1 MKTKIYSAMKKIFL
15 LTMLLFQMTFVF
27 GQENKWGPW
36 NKSDCYPK
44 IQFRAKLVSKQYYN
58 GGSTSSDGCNSGQ
71 GYQWKV
77 QVKNNYGKIVW
88 VNFSGG
94 NKSCVEKSVNDGNGL
109 NLSPGEVGEISLK
122 DWYSN
127 STTGIFVLIKAM
139 AFLDSKDDDRYKND
153 PSLQYESCQNGGL
166 CQICRVNR
174 TANHCPDVKL
184 SEKVKVNDAEKSN
197 SKKNGNPF
205 SSLNVEE
212 LENLIISN
220 LNDYHKVGLSYV
232 SIYRGNNQEITKFIV
247 GRKSCDGDLYDPFSS
262 HHASLHFCIKFFHYL
277 YTLRYPIRFTD
288 LKIEKYNSHYGVPL
302 LYLNNEYKGNY
313 IMISYNFGTNDEN
326 FIELQNLINALKNRD
341 NNFEEPKKQ
350 DEDDIKETTIKND
363 KENPA
368 LNNLQKSLNET
379 NPNYNEIKQNLLLY
393 FEKENYPV
401 LSQEQVFS
409 DHGYH
414 NYYFEP
420 TKKFYMREF
429 YVDKMIEVIFPEG
442 FIEMG
447 KEFGNLT
454 KSEISEAATK
464 NYHGKNYHIVSFNLK
479 KN

>member
-1 MKTKIYSAMKKIFL
+1 
-15 LTMLLFQMTFVF
+15 
-27 GQENKWGPW
+27 
-36 NKSDCYPK
+36 
-44 IQFRAKLVSKQYYN
+44 
-58 GGSTSSDGCNSGQ
+58 
-71 GYQWKV
+71 
-77 QVKNNYGKIVW
+77 
-88 VNFSGG
+88 
-94 NKSCVEKSVNDGNGL
+94 
-109 NLSPGEVGEISLK
+109 
-122 DWYSN
+122 
-127 STTGIFVLIKAM
+127 
-139 AFLDSKDDDRYKND
+139 
-153 PSLQYESCQNGGL
+153 
-166 CQICRVNR
+166 
-174 TANHCPDVKL
+174 
-184 SEKVKVNDAEKSN
+184 
-197 SKKNGNPF
+197 
-205 SSLNVEE
+205 
-212 LENLIISN
+212 
-220 LNDYHKVGLSYV
+220 
-232 SIYRGNNQEITKFIV
+232 
-247 GRKSCDGDLYDPFSS
+247 
-262 HHASLHFCIKFFHYL
+262 
-277 YTLRYPIRFTD
+277 
-288 LKIEKYNSHYGVPL
+288 LKIEKRISSGEIQLHL
-302 LYLNNEYKGNY
+302 KNEDREHHLSLSYK
-313 IMISYNFGTNDEN
+313 FGTNDEN

-341 NNFEEPKKQ
+341 NNFEEAKKQ